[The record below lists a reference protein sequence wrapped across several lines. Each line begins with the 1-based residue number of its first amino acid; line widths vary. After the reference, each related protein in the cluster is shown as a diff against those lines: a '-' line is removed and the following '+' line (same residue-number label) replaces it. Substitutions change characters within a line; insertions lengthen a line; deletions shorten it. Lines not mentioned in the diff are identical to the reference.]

1 MADSEVLA
9 RVKAE
14 YEEKR
19 NRAEAE
25 KRRRISEIYEKFPR
39 IEEIEEE
46 FKKLGMENVRRIAA
60 EPDKAAEYNTELK
73 QKFAELEKLKAELLK
88 DYGIPK
94 NYKEPIYYCP
104 ICSDTGYTPDG
115 KRCSCFEQAIIDT
128 VFGSEE
134 HRKMLEKETF
144 SRFKLEYY
152 PDKSEEEN
160 NPREFAKR
168 AASRAKKLCD
178 EFDTE
183 QKGLIFIGNP
193 GLGKTFLS
201 NSIENALRRKG
212 KTVLSIRAV
221 KLFRLMEDYKFGRE
235 EDDEKLRYIY
245 DADLLIIDDLG
256 TENDNQLN
264 SSFFDEILNER
275 IHLGKKTVISTNYTL
290 DELQKKY
297 STRFISRLAEYF
309 IISRLYGEDI
319 RYQMTMK

>member
-19 NRAEAE
+19 NRAESE
-25 KRRRISEIYEKFPR
+25 RRHRISDIYKKFPQ
-39 IEEIEEE
+39 IEENEEE
-46 FKKLGMENVRRIAA
+46 FKRLGMENVRRIAA
-60 EPDKAAEYNTELK
+60 EPEKAAEYNEELK
-73 QKFAELEKLKAELLK
+73 RKFKELEELKAELLK

-94 NYKEPIYYCP
+94 NYREPVYSCAL
-104 ICSDTGYTPDG
+104 CSDTGYTPDG
-115 KRCSCFEQAIIDT
+115 KRCRCFDQAIIDA
-128 VFGSEE
+128 VFVSAE
-134 HRKMLEKETF
+134 HKAILEKETF
-144 SRFKLEYY
+144 GRFKLEYY
-152 PDKSEEEN
+152 PENSEDEK
-160 NPREFAKR
+160 NPRESARR
-168 AASRAKKLCD
+168 AAGRAKQLCD

-183 QKGLIFIGNP
+183 KRGLIFIGNP

-264 SSFFDEILNER
+264 SSFFDEIINER
-275 IHLGKKTVISTNYTL
+275 INRGKKIVISTNYTIE
-290 DELQKKY
+290 ELQQKY
-297 STRFISRLAEYF
+297 STRFISRLAEFFVVSF
-309 IISRLYGEDI
+309 IYGEDI
-319 RYQMTMK
+319 RYQMTQ